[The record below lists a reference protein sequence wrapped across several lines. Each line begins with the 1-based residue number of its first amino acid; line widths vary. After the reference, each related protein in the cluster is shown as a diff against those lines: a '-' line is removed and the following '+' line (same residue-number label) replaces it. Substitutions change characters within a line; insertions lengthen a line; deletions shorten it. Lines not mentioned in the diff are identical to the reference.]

1 MSDFIDLSEQHFK
14 VLLSDLL
21 STPYDFNIYMSA
33 LKNSGMSNFIV
44 NKIITLSCKYKTGSI
59 FISDLSL
66 DYFIN
71 CIYEMYGPI
80 SYDHSYDKYLNRIE
94 IGDYIISGSCILS
107 KYTNKSSNRYKHKL
121 VEVKGYSNR
130 YLESSDIIKYNNIPN
145 NTN

>member
-44 NKIITLSCKYKTGSI
+44 NKIITLSCNYKMGYI
-59 FISDLSL
+59 FISDLPIE
-66 DYFIN
+66 YFIDT
-71 CIYEMYGPI
+71 IYEMYGPAV
-80 SYDHSYDKYLNRIE
+80 YDHSYDKYLNRIE
-94 IGDYIISGSCILS
+94 IGDYIISGSCVLS
-107 KYTNKSSNRYKHKL
+107 KYTGKSSNRYKHKL
-121 VEVKGYSNR
+121 VEIRGYSKR
-130 YLESSDIIKYNNIPN
+130 YLESADIIKYNNIPN